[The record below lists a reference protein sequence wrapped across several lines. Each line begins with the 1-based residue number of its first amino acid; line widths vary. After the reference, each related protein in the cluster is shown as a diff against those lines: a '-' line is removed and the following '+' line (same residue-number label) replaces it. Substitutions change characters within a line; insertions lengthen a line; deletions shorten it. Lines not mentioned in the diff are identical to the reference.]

1 LVRHEVALRL
11 VAVLAVPATLVAAG
25 AALAGADSESRQ
37 SARTTFTD
45 ERPDESTGLRLK
57 IDYVNPDDPDG
68 KPPAVR
74 RVVTTLRHG
83 TRIDTSVPKRCKAS
97 DAELMADGPGACPKS
112 SRVGDGEIDL
122 DTGTPGPNRF
132 VENDLTLINNKDELI
147 FLTESTNT
155 PTTIRAVARA
165 IVEGRK
171 TISEVPPIPGTP
183 PPDPFTA
190 LDRVRAKIDADSER
204 ENGERKNY
212 ITTPDDCPRD
222 GDWMN
227 RARFTYR
234 DDVSQKV
241 KNRSACRR

>member
-1 LVRHEVALRL
+1 M
-11 VAVLAVPATLVAAG
+11 AG
-25 AALAGADSESRQ
+25 SESESRQ
-37 SARTTFTD
+37 TADVTFTD

-57 IDYVNPDDPDG
+57 IDYVNPDDPEG

-83 TRIDTSVPKRCKAS
+83 TKIDTSVPTRCKAS
-97 DAELMADGPGACPKS
+97 DAELMGEGPDACPGS
-112 SRVGDGEIDL
+112 SQVGGGEIDL
-122 DTGTPGPNRF
+122 DTGTPGPNRII
-132 VENDLTLINNKDELI
+132 ENDLSLLNNEDELI

-155 PTTIRAVARA
+155 PTTVRAVVRA
-165 IVEGRK
+165 VVDGRK

-190 LDRVRAKIDADSER
+190 IERVRAKIDADSER
-204 ENGERKNY
+204 KAGQRRNY
-212 ITTPDDCPRD
+212 ITTPDDCPSD

-227 RARFTYR
+227 RARFTYS

-241 KNRSACRR
+241 KSASDCRR

>member
-1 LVRHEVALRL
+1 MRFVFRLAAAL
-11 VAVLAVPATLVAAG
+11 AVLATLVAA
-25 AALAGADSESRQ
+25 AAAVAGSGSESRQ
-37 SARTTFTD
+37 SAKITFTD

-97 DAELMADGPGACPKS
+97 DAELMGEGPNACPGGS
-112 SRVGDGEIDL
+112 HVGGGELDL
-122 DTGTPGPNRF
+122 DTGAPGPNRII
-132 VENDLTLINNKDELI
+132 ENDLTLLNNEDELI

-155 PTTIRAVARA
+155 PTTVRAVARA
-165 IVEGRK
+165 VVDGRK
-171 TISEVPPIPGTP
+171 TISEVPPIAGTP

-190 LDRVRAKIDADSER
+190 IKRVRAKIDADSER
-204 ENGERKNY
+204 KDGERRNY
-212 ITTPDDCPRD
+212 ITTPEDCPRD

-241 KNRSACRR
+241 KSASDCRR